1 MAKILIV
8 DDDPSIRLLMA
19 EILKRKGHSA
29 FCAADAEAAVYLA
42 NTEHPPVAI
51 VDLVMPGTGGMTLIM
66 DSLRKIPGLA
76 VIAMSGRIPMNTD
89 SFSTFSE
96 NFGVT
101 CFLGKPFTVDQVL
114 EAVDRALASLAP
126 VPV

>member
-19 EILKRKGHSA
+19 EILKRKGHTA
-29 FCAADAEAAVYLA
+29 VCAADAEAAVYLA
-42 NTEHPPVAI
+42 NTERPAVAI

-66 DSLRKIPGLA
+66 DSFRKVPGLA
-76 VIAMSGRIPMNTD
+76 VVAMSGRIPMNTD

-96 NFGVT
+96 NFGVA

-114 EAVDRALASLAP
+114 EAIDRALASLAP
-126 VPV
+126 VPA